1 MQVPQVYFDE
11 NVPVNLADFL
21 RRAGVTV
28 HLPQNIGTL
37 GKEDA
42 VHLQTSSTQGWVLVT
57 LDRRDFRRLHWLWMG
72 LYYWGLTPRPHSGI
86 LTINDAERTSLTGW
100 PTALL
105 QKLPGLLPGE
115 MHMWRPSESRW
126 ELEPVAFM

>member
-11 NVPVNLADFL
+11 TVPVNLADFL

-28 HLPQNIGTL
+28 HVPQNIGTL

-42 VHLQTSSTQGWVLVT
+42 VHLQTSSTQGRVLVT
-57 LDRRDFRRLHWLWMG
+57 LDRRGFRRLHWLWMG

-86 LTINDAERTSLTGW
+86 LTINDAERTSLTG
-100 PTALL
+100 
-105 QKLPGLLPGE
+105 
-115 MHMWRPSESRW
+115 
-126 ELEPVAFM
+126 